1 MRRPVGTAVELLAA
15 VPSIIYGMWG
25 FFVIVPLMSQYIQP
39 FVIDSLDG
47 IPVLEDLFAGPPFG
61 TGIFTAALI
70 LAVMVIPFIAATM
83 RDVFETVPAV
93 YKESAY
99 GVGCTTWEVMRSIVL
114 PYTRASVVGG
124 IMLGLGR
131 ALGET
136 MAVTFV
142 IGNTDRI
149 TTSLFGPGNTI
160 ASIVALEF
168 PESPAGSLKLVST
181 IGPWLHPVRHLIHRS
196 CDLAAVAAPAAEG
209 LAMSSTIAGAVP
221 GPARNQKI
229 ARTLGRRRHRVNW
242 IIKVL
247 CIAATVIGLLVLASI
262 LATLIWR
269 GASGLSIAVF
279 TNTTRPP
286 GSNGGLLNAIVG
298 TLIQTGI
305 GTLIGMPIGLMVGTY
320 LAEYGRH
327 SAMANAVRFVSDVLL
342 SAPSILI
349 GLFIYQLAVQPF
361 GGFSGIAGCLALA
374 VIVIPIVVRTT
385 EDMLQ
390 LIPPSLR
397 EAAVA
402 LGAPKWKMIVLIC
415 YRAAKDG
422 IVTGVLLAVARI
434 AGETAP
440 LLFTSLGNL
449 NWSISLSQ
457 PMASL
462 PVTIYQYA
470 GSAFEDWV
478 QLAWVGA
485 LLITVGV
492 LATNILARF
501 ALRGRR

>member
-1 MRRPVGTAVELLAA
+1 
-15 VPSIIYGMWG
+15 
-25 FFVIVPLMSQYIQP
+25 MS
-39 FVIDSLDG
+39 
-47 IPVLEDLFAGPPFG
+47 
-61 TGIFTAALI
+61 
-70 LAVMVIPFIAATM
+70 AAT
-83 RDVFETVPAV
+83 
-93 YKESAY
+93 S
-99 GVGCTTWEVMRSIVL
+99 G
-114 PYTRASVVGG
+114 
-124 IMLGLGR
+124 
-131 ALGET
+131 
-136 MAVTFV
+136 TFV
-142 IGNTDRI
+142 
-149 TTSLFGPGNTI
+149 
-160 ASIVALEF
+160 
-168 PESPAGSLKLVST
+168 
-181 IGPWLHPVRHLIHRS
+181 
-196 CDLAAVAAPAAEG
+196 
-209 LAMSSTIAGAVP
+209 
-221 GPARNQKI
+221 GPARNERV
-229 ARTLGRRRHRVNW
+229 ARALGRRRRRTSH
-242 IIKVL
+242 IIAAL
-247 CIAATVIGLLVLASI
+247 CFTATVIGLLLLASI
-262 LATLIWR
+262 LVTLIWR
-269 GASGLSIAVF
+269 GTAGLSLAVF
-279 TNTTRPP
+279 TQTTKPP

-305 GTLIGMPIGLMVGTY
+305 GTLIGTPIGLMVGTY
-320 LAEYGRH
+320 LAEYGRG
-327 SAMANAVRFVSDVLL
+327 SLLANAVRFVSDVLL

-349 GLFIYQLAVQPF
+349 GLFIYQLCVEPF

-402 LGAPKWKMIVLIC
+402 LGAPKWKMIVLVC
-415 YRAAKDG
+415 YRAAMNG
-422 IVTGVLLAVARI
+422 IVTGVLLAIARI

-457 PMASL
+457 PMSSL

-501 ALRGRR
+501 ALRSGR